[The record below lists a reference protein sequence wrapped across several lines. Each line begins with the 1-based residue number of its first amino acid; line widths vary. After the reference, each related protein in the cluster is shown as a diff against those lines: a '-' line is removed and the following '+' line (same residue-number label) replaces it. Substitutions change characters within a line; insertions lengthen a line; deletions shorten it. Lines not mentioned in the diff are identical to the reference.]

1 MHPETDVEQNHGG
14 GDTGHALGDF
24 PGGAAQVD
32 QGGSHVP
39 GGNTGRQSQYPAVMN
54 VTGGGFGVGLAGEGQ
69 QRGDDQQRL
78 QPFPEQDEETGGEG
92 GGGAQAITTED
103 VLRFL
108 QTGAGLSHPVTD
120 FRFRQAT
127 LDAFAHGHEAAFD
140 APHDSRIHG
149 GELLL
154 DHFEAV
160 QVGGQRGGAGGTGI
174 AGGVGLLG
182 FRQFTVTDLDEA
194 VLAEQRLGLGTQ
206 VAGGVI
212 GLVTQLIAHVFRR
225 LGDHRVQGQS
235 GFQLLLV
242 IDGGL
247 AAGGHV
253 RGHRHAADIEGQR
266 PAVGFT
272 QGLFIGGHAGAF
284 HTAGDG
290 GVQTQQGTAFI
301 TGQFMEIGG
310 RRLQRGTSGA
320 ITAPI
325 RAVTQGTGAL
335 INLRGPRHIR
345 RRLGHHR
352 DAVDVHQGTAY
363 GLGQGFHLGLRR
375 LVGHRLLQGGGLLQ
389 QGVPAF
395 HIVQLTD
402 PFMQQTGEL
411 FHLHVFFVADDGA
424 VLHRI
429 DVVGA
434 DVFHQLHQS
443 GLGGGLSQ
451 G

>member
-1 MHPETDVEQNHGG
+1 
-14 GDTGHALGDF
+14 
-24 PGGAAQVD
+24 
-32 QGGSHVP
+32 
-39 GGNTGRQSQYPAVMN
+39 
-54 VTGGGFGVGLAGEGQ
+54 
-69 QRGDDQQRL
+69 
-78 QPFPEQDEETGGEG
+78 
-92 GGGAQAITTED
+92 
-103 VLRFL
+103 
-108 QTGAGLSHPVTD
+108 
-120 FRFRQAT
+120 
-127 LDAFAHGHEAAFD
+127 
-140 APHDSRIHG
+140 
-149 GELLL
+149 
-154 DHFEAV
+154 
-160 QVGGQRGGAGGTGI
+160 
-174 AGGVGLLG
+174 
-182 FRQFTVTDLDEA
+182 
-194 VLAEQRLGLGTQ
+194 
-206 VAGGVI
+206 
-212 GLVTQLIAHVFRR
+212 
-225 LGDHRVQGQS
+225 
-235 GFQLLLV
+235 
-242 IDGGL
+242 
-247 AAGGHV
+247 
-253 RGHRHAADIEGQR
+253 
-266 PAVGFT
+266 
-272 QGLFIGGHAGAF
+272 
-284 HTAGDG
+284 
-290 GVQTQQGTAFI
+290 
-301 TGQFMEIGG
+301 MEIGG

-395 HIVQLTD
+395 HVVQLTD

-434 DVFHQLHQS
+434 DVLHQLHQS